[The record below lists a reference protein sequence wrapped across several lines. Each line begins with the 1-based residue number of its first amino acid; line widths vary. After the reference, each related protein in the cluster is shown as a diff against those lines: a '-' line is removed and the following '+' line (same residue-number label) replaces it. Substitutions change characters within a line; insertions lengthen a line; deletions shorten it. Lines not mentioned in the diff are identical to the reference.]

1 MSTYKGWEAETKYA
15 NEYLDACRSAVADD
29 EIFARFKSLEG
40 YKHILEHV
48 TPRQGAEYLQVALE
62 MSEEGLLENIE
73 AFKENDTIGTPDT
86 FSYPETGKISPTTI
100 RYIKNVFEMA
110 TLLGDAPISRV
121 VEVGGGY
128 GGLCK
133 TLSVVCDFDEYILV
147 DLPEAVAVQEKFISN
162 FPELHKKCKF
172 VSCDDVEEVKDVD
185 LFISNYAL
193 SECDYDTQ
201 VNYYDKLVANSKFAY
216 IIYNLVNFNDFYYNK
231 FTERMSERFEFTT
244 DKDYE
249 NTVILAKEK
258 NWW

>member
-1 MSTYKGWEAETKYA
+1 MSNYKGWEAEEQIAIDYIET
-15 NEYLDACRSAVADD
+15 CRSAVEDD
-29 EIFARFKSLEG
+29 EVFAKFKSLQG
-40 YKHILEHV
+40 YKNILEHV
-48 TPRQGAEYLQVALE
+48 TPRQGAEYLQVAME
-62 MSEEGLLENIE
+62 MAGDALLENLDV
-73 AFKENDTIGTPDT
+73 FKENDEIGSPDK

-110 TLLGDAPISRV
+110 TLLGESPISRV

-147 DLPEAVAVQEKFISN
+147 DLPEAVKVQEKYISC
-162 FPELHKKCKF
+162 FPELYAKCKF
-172 VSCDDVEEVKDVD
+172 VSCDNLEEVKDVD

-201 VNYYDKLVANSKFAY
+201 VNYYNQLINNSKFAY

-231 FTERMSERFEFTT
+231 FTDMMNESFEFTT
-244 DKDYE
+244 SKDYE
-249 NTVILAKEK
+249 NTVILAKAK
-258 NWW
+258 NS

>member
-1 MSTYKGWEAETKYA
+1 MSTYKGWEAEEQIA
-15 NEYLDACRSAVADD
+15 VDYLETCRSAVADD
-29 EIFARFKSLEG
+29 EIFAKFKSIQG
-40 YKHILEHV
+40 YKNILEHV
-48 TPRQGAEYLQVALE
+48 TPRQGAEYLQVAME
-62 MSEEGLLENIE
+62 MAGDALLENLE
-73 AFKENDTIGTPDT
+73 AFKENDVIGNPDR

-110 TLLGDAPISRV
+110 TLLGESPISRV

-147 DLPEAVAVQEKFISN
+147 DLPEAVAVQEKYLSN
-162 FPELHKKCKF
+162 FPELYAKCKF
-172 VSCDDVEEVKDVD
+172 VSCDDVETVKDVD

-201 VNYYDKLVANSKFAY
+201 INYYDKLVANSKFAY

-231 FTERMSERFEFTT
+231 FTERMSETFEFTT
-244 DKDYE
+244 SKDYE
-249 NTVILAKEK
+249 NTVVLAKAK
-258 NWW
+258 DQ

>member
-1 MSTYKGWEAETKYA
+1 MSTYKGWEAEEKYA
-15 NEYLDACRSAVADD
+15 NEYLDACRSAVEDD
-29 EIFARFKSLEG
+29 EIFAKFKSLRG

-48 TPRQGAEYLQVALE
+48 TPRQGAEYLQTALS
-62 MSEEGLLENIE
+62 MSEEAILENIE
-73 AFKENDTIGTPDT
+73 AFKENDSIGSPDR

-110 TLLGDAPISRV
+110 ILLGDAPISRV

-147 DLPEAVAVQEKFISN
+147 DLPEAVAIQEKYLKN
-162 FPELHKKCKF
+162 FPELYAKCKF
-172 VSCDDVEEVKDVD
+172 VSCDNVEEVEDVD

-201 VNYYDKLVANSKFAY
+201 VKYYDNLVSNSKYAY

-231 FTERMSERFEFTT
+231 FTERMSEQFEFTT

-249 NTVILAKEK
+249 NTVILAKTKEP
-258 NWW
+258 

>member
-1 MSTYKGWEAETKYA
+1 MSTYKGWEAEEKIA
-15 NEYLDACRSAVADD
+15 IDYLETCRSAVADD
-29 EIFARFKSLEG
+29 DIFAKFKSLQG
-40 YKHILEHV
+40 YKNILEHV
-48 TPRQGAEYLQVALE
+48 TPRQGAEYLQVAME
-62 MSEEGLLENIE
+62 MAEDALLENLE

-110 TLLGDAPISRV
+110 TLLGETPISRV

-147 DLPEAVAVQEKFISN
+147 DLPEAVAVQEKYLKN
-162 FPELHKKCKF
+162 FPELYAKCKF
-172 VSCDDVEEVKDVD
+172 IPCDELEEVKDVD

-201 VNYYDKLVANSKFAY
+201 VNYYDKLVSNSKFAY

-231 FTERMSERFEFTT
+231 FTERMSEQFEFTT
-244 DKDYE
+244 SKDYE
-249 NTVILAKEK
+249 NTVILAKLKES
-258 NWW
+258 

>member
-1 MSTYKGWEAETKYA
+1 MSTYKGWEAEEQIA
-15 NEYLDACRSAVADD
+15 VDYLETCRSAVADD
-29 EIFARFKSLEG
+29 AVFAKFKSLQG
-40 YKHILEHV
+40 YKNILEHV
-48 TPRQGAEYLQVALE
+48 TPRQGAEYLQTALE
-62 MSEEGLLENIE
+62 MSEEAFLDNLES
-73 AFKENDTIGTPDT
+73 FKENDTVGSPDT

-110 TLLGDAPISRV
+110 TLIEDAPISRV

-147 DLPEAVAVQEKFISN
+147 DLPEAVAVQEKYLKN
-162 FPELHKKCKF
+162 FPELYAKCKF
-172 VSCDDVEEVKDVD
+172 ISCDDVEEVKDVD

-258 NWW
+258 D

>member
-1 MSTYKGWEAETKYA
+1 MSNYKGWTAEKQY
-15 NEYLDACRSAVADD
+15 ADD
-29 EIFARFKSLEG
+29 YVNTCIDIVEDDEVFVKFKSIQG
-40 YKHILEHV
+40 YKNILEHV
-48 TPRQGAEYLQVALE
+48 TPRQGAEYLQVVME
-62 MSEEGLLENIE
+62 MAGGALLENLDE
-73 AFKENDTIGTPDT
+73 FKENDTIGTPDK

-110 TLLGDAPISRV
+110 TLLGESPISRI

-147 DLPEAVAVQEKFISN
+147 DLPEAVAVQEKYLKN
-162 FPELHKKCKF
+162 FPELYVKCKF
-172 VSCDDVEEVKDVD
+172 VSCDDVESVKDVD

-201 VNYYDKLVANSKFAY
+201 VNYYDKFVSNSKFAY

-231 FTERMSERFEFTT
+231 FTERMGEIFEFTT
-244 DKDYE
+244 EKDYE
-249 NTVILAKEK
+249 NTVILAKIK
-258 NWW
+258 DS

>member
-1 MSTYKGWEAETKYA
+1 MSTYKGWEAEEQIA
-15 NEYLDACRSAVADD
+15 VDYLETCRSAVADD
-29 EIFARFKSLEG
+29 AVFAKFKSLQG
-40 YKHILEHV
+40 YKNILEHV
-48 TPRQGAEYLQVALE
+48 TPRQGAEYLQTALE
-62 MSEEGLLENIE
+62 MSEEAFLDNLES
-73 AFKENDTIGTPDT
+73 FKENDTVGSPDT

-110 TLLGDAPISRV
+110 TLIEDAPISRV

-147 DLPEAVAVQEKFISN
+147 DLPEAVAVQEKYLKN
-162 FPELHKKCKF
+162 FPELYAKCKF
-172 VSCDDVEEVKDVD
+172 ISCDDVEEVKDVD

-258 NWW
+258 S

>member
-1 MSTYKGWEAETKYA
+1 MSTYKGWEAEAKYA

-29 EIFARFKSLEG
+29 EIFAKFKSLTG

-48 TPRQGAEYLQVALE
+48 TPRQGAEYLQEAME
-62 MSEEGLLENIE
+62 MSEEALVDNLE
-73 AFKENDTIGTPDT
+73 AFKENDIIGTPDT
-86 FSYPETGKISPTTI
+86 FSFPETGKISPTTI

-110 TLLGDAPISRV
+110 TLIEDAPISRV

-147 DLPEAVAVQEKFISN
+147 DLPEAVAVQEKYLKN
-162 FPELHKKCKF
+162 FPELYAKCKF

-201 VNYYDKLVANSKFAY
+201 VNYYDKLVADSKFAY

-244 DKDYE
+244 SKDYE

-258 NWW
+258 D